1 MALTE
6 NTKAYM
12 LGFAMGLPLE
22 QCKITVARWLSHSM
36 VYFPPVPSLTMDQ
49 NEIAAFAVGV
59 MIERIETE

>member
-22 QCKITVARWLSHSM
+22 RCKVLVARWLSHAA
-36 VYFPPVPSLTMDQ
+36 VYNPPILALSMDQ